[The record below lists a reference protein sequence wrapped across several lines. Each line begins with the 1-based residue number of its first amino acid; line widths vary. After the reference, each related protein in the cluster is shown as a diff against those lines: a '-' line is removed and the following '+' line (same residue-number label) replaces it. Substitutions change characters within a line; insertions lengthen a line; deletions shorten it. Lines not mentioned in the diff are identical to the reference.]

1 MSRIGLST
9 ESGKNFRTVTA
20 NFPDRESTI
29 QNRMNTVCRHGNCRY
44 QAKRN
49 GVPHHM
55 NNISA
60 QLAEIIETEGPDILI
75 NEPWKAYQ
83 MLLNFDTAD
92 KKMAEHFKK
101 WEKIN
106 GSADTVRISGN

>member
-1 MSRIGLST
+1 
-9 ESGKNFRTVTA
+9 
-20 NFPDRESTI
+20 
-29 QNRMNTVCRHGNCRY
+29 
-44 QAKRN
+44 
-49 GVPHHM
+49 M

-92 KKMAEHFKK
+92 KKMAAALLHTFHC
-101 WEKIN
+101 
-106 GSADTVRISGN
+106 GSAVFLHT